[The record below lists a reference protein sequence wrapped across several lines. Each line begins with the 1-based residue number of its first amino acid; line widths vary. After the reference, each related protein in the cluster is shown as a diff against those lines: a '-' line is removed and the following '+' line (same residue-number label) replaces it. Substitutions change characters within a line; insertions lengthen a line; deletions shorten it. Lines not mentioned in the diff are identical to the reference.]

1 MPKRHELTDRQYER
15 IKHLLPENGR
25 RGGQWN
31 DHRMMLNGMLWRLRT
46 GVPWRDLPERYG
58 PWQSVYDR
66 FNRWSNDGTL
76 LGIAEALLV
85 ELDHDGL
92 IDWDLW
98 HIDGSSIRASRAA
111 AGAAAKSSQKGLKNR
126 PTTPLDAP
134 AAALAARST

>member
-1 MPKRHELTDRQYER
+1 MPRRHELTDRQYQR
-15 IKHLLPENGR
+15 IEHLLPENGH

-46 GVPWRDLPERYG
+46 GAPWRDLPERYG
-58 PWQSVYDR
+58 SCKSVFDR
-66 FNRWSNDGTL
+66 FNRWSRDGTL

-85 ELDHDGL
+85 ELEHEGM

-111 AGAAAKSSQKGLKNR
+111 AGAAEQSFKKGPKNR
-126 PTTPLDAP
+126 PITPWADHAGAS
-134 AAALAARST
+134 AASCT